1 MLQEFEN
8 LTRRVTALE
17 NQLNQL
23 VRIGIVVQVLPDLG
37 KVRCRLHDADCMET
51 FELAVLFPKTR
62 LDKYYAMPDIG
73 EQVLCLFL
81 PLNNGLSLG
90 FVLGAFYSL
99 IDRPPVA
106 DSGKTVINFEDGSR
120 LIYDK
125 EYGDLAMHIKGSV
138 TIAAN
143 GPLKL
148 AVPQVLGPM
157 PSPFTGEPELNP
169 IEAPEPEECD
179 G

>member
-1 MLQEFEN
+1 
-8 LTRRVTALE
+8 
-17 NQLNQL
+17 
-23 VRIGIVVQVLPDLG
+23 
-37 KVRCRLHDADCMET
+37 
-51 FELAVLFPKTR
+51 
-62 LDKYYAMPDIG
+62 MPDTG

-143 GPLKL
+143 GPLTCWCRRCW
-148 AVPQVLGPM
+148 APCRRQP
-157 PSPFTGEPELNP
+157 PESRS
-169 IEAPEPEECD
+169 
-179 G
+179 